1 MFIWLL
7 VSLFGLVAG
16 GAHNSVNTWSGVL
29 QYDED
34 WGYVDIR
41 ANAHTFW
48 WLYAVKPANNRPLFV
63 WLQLQVADMVY
74 VDNPVGAGF
83 SYVDANSALTKNI
96 TDIGNDLL
104 AWLRQFLVV
113 HSEYRSRPFYIFCES
128 YGGKMTAEFGRQI
141 ANAIDAGTLTLNFR
155 GVALGDSWISAMDY
169 VNTWG
174 PYLYANSFLDD
185 NQLAE
190 VQKQAGVC
198 QSLVDKGL
206 WSEATNCWG
215 TMEDLIGVETA
226 DVSWYNILK
235 YGGQDD
241 WSITRAKRSKE
252 DVLAQAGA
260 VFNYQSGDFMT
271 PNYATVDELLSKN
284 YAVVVYNG
292 NEDLICNTIG
302 TLRWMNRLQWP
313 SYGTFN
319 KTERVHF
326 KTTSF
331 PLAGYYKKYKNLSM
345 YWILRAGHMFPYDTP
360 EAAFYMLTKIVS
372 DYNQ

>member
-1 MFIWLL
+1 
-7 VSLFGLVAG
+7 
-16 GAHNSVNTWSGVL
+16 
-29 QYDED
+29 
-34 WGYVDIR
+34 
-41 ANAHTFW
+41 
-48 WLYAVKPANNRPLFV
+48 
-63 WLQLQVADMVY
+63 MVY

-83 SYVDANSALTKNI
+83 SYVDTNSALTKNI

-190 VQKQAGVC
+190 VQKQAGIC

-252 DVLAQAGA
+252 DVLDRLYRRFVAPLQTDQLSNYMDTVVRQKLGIIPSSVKFGAQAGA

-292 NEDLICNTIG
+292 NEDLICNTMG

-345 YWILRAGHMFPYDTP
+345 YWILRAGHMVAYDTP
-360 EAAFYMLTKIVS
+360 EAAFYMLKKIVS